1 MVIYKKYSVHLAR
14 KLEVSM
20 DRKELNDILKIGETV
35 AVEFK
40 RCGNGIES
48 DTYETVCSFLNRFG
62 GDIFLGVLDDGTV
75 LGVPKKAASD
85 MVKNF
90 IKVMSNPA
98 LFSPTIYLIPEI
110 IKYDENRIIIH
121 IHIPV
126 SAEVHSYKKVI
137 YDRVDDADVKVTA
150 TSQIASMYIRKQNTF
165 TEKRIYPYAK
175 MEDLKLDLLP
185 KIRIMAQNH
194 AGGKHPWSD
203 MNDEELLK
211 SAGLYGRDITTGA
224 EGYNL
229 AAIMLLGKDDT
240 ILNVAP
246 TYATDALVRKIN
258 VDRYDD
264 REVIKTN
271 LIDSYNMLIEFG
283 KKNLP
288 DKFFLDDTINKSLR
302 NTIVREMVS
311 NTLMHR
317 EFSSSYT
324 AKFVIEKDKMYVE
337 NASRATRQGNIT
349 LEELEPNPKN
359 PVIANF
365 FRNIG
370 YADQLGSGVRNLF
383 KYSRLYSGE
392 DPEFIKGDIFKII
405 VPLNEK
411 YSFDYQESVTT
422 EKTGNASEKTGNV
435 SEETGN
441 ASEKTGN
448 ASEKTGNALE
458 ETGNISKETAR
469 RFKMYYEKLANLGV
483 TEKNIDNINFVYDK
497 AGSDNPFGQ
506 SDVQK
511 WLNCSKWKAT
521 NVMNEMKKAEILYK
535 VKGYGPGKYKFIE
548 EIHPF

>member
-1 MVIYKKYSVHLAR
+1 
-14 KLEVSM
+14 M
-20 DRKELNDILKIGETV
+20 DIKELNDILKIGETV

-62 GDIFLGVLDDGTV
+62 GDIFLGILDDGTV
-75 LGVPKKAASD
+75 VGVSEKAAPD

-90 IKVMSNPA
+90 VKVMSNPA
-98 LFSPTIYLIPEI
+98 LFSPTIYLVPEI
-110 IKYDENRIIIH
+110 MKYDENRTIIH
-121 IHIPV
+121 IHVPA
-126 SAEVHSYKKVI
+126 SAEVHSYKRVI

-150 TSQIASMYIRKQNTF
+150 TSQIAAMYIRKQNTF
-165 TEKRIYPYAK
+165 TEKRIYPYAT
-175 MEDLKLDLLP
+175 MADLRLDLLP
-185 KIRIMAQNH
+185 KVRIMAQNH
-194 AGGKHPWSD
+194 AGGRHPWSA
-203 MNDEELLK
+203 MEDEELLK

-229 AAIMLLGKDDT
+229 AAIMLLGKDDV
-240 ILNVAP
+240 ILNVSPA
-246 TYATDALVRKIN
+246 YMTDAIVRKIN

-264 REVIKTN
+264 REIIKTN
-271 LIDSYNMLIEFG
+271 LVESYELLIEFG
-283 KKNLP
+283 RKNLP
-288 DKFFLDDTINKSLR
+288 DKFFLDDTINRSLR

-383 KYSRLYSGE
+383 KYSKFYSGE
-392 DPEFIKGDIFKII
+392 DPEFIEGDIFRII
-405 VPLNEK
+405 VPLNEN
-411 YSFDYQESVTT
+411 YSFDYQEISENEKPGNAPKKPGNTPEKPGNVPEKPGNTPEKPGNAPEKAIGRFMAYYEFFAKKEIT
-422 EKTGNASEKTGNV
+422 EKYMQS
-435 SEETGN
+435 
-441 ASEKTGN
+441 
-448 ASEKTGNALE
+448 
-458 ETGNISKETAR
+458 
-469 RFKMYYEKLANLGV
+469 
-483 TEKNIDNINFVYDK
+483 INSVYDK
-497 AGSDNPFGQ
+497 VGNDTPFGQ

-511 WLNCSKWKAT
+511 WLDCSKWKAT
-521 NVMNEMKKAEILYK
+521 NIMNIMKNAGIIYQ
-535 VKGYGPGKYKFIE
+535 VKGYGSGKYKFIDKNSLS
-548 EIHPF
+548 